1 MSSEEEA
8 KVVKK
13 NDDAPIIE
21 EWVSDDEE
29 EDVSQPKIEKR
40 IVRPS
45 IVKNDAYRDLLA
57 DFRLPTTFRQK
68 QLILLAMCPVT
79 ILNTIDHLGK
89 FDGKADESFFVG
101 YSLNSKAFRV
111 CNSKTRIVEENLHIR
126 INESTP
132 NVVGAKASD
141 NADQKSSHDDG
152 SKPSSDDGK
161 KVDEDPR
168 KESGCNDQE
177 KEDNVNSAN
186 NINAAGTNEVN
197 AIGGKI
203 SIKLL
208 FDPNMPAL
216 EDYSIFDF
224 SRNDEDDGSEAD
236 MNNLD
241 TTIQVSPNPTTR
253 IHKDHPLDQVKNPK
267 RKIKEEVH
275 VCQPPGFEDL
285 DFPDRVY
292 KVEKALYGL
301 HQALRAWFTEVKTAS
316 TLMETQKPLLKDKD
330 GEEVDVHMYRSMIG
344 SLMYLTSSRP
354 DNQVKVCASATITKV
369 NPKFW
374 ATVKVKTVNGEV
386 QLQALVDRK
395 KIIIT
400 ESIMRRDLQLEDDE
414 GIDCLPNATIFEQL
428 TLMGVLDLEE
438 HKDCQAQEIIS
449 FKSRVKKVEK
459 KGGSKLKAHKIIQAV
474 IDDEGVFDRHDML
487 KKRLMWLEKEV
498 SIAGVYMEEP
508 VKTTKKKIK
517 LVMSEEVASKTSAS
531 MQAELEEEDRIK
543 NQEKLSIYQE
553 KSKLLV
559 KLLKQKDSTL
569 QPIRVKEKRNKP
581 PTKSSKKITMST
593 YLINMR
599 AVQKACIAGTKKVLG
614 GKKVDVD
621 KERTE
626 IQRLIEVVPI
636 NRKADESSKMYL
648 VFSHMLKSFDNE
660 DLETLWKLVK
670 AKHGST
676 RPEESYDRVLWGDL
690 KTMFDPHVKDQVRI
704 YQKSQENRQKQL
716 MEGDPKMEGI
726 PWTLLAYPRISQS
739 C

>member
-1 MSSEEEA
+1 M
-8 KVVKK
+8 VKIYTDK
-13 NDDAPIIE
+13 NVA
-21 EWVSDDEE
+21 
-29 EDVSQPKIEKR
+29 
-40 IVRPS
+40 
-45 IVKNDAYRDLLA
+45 DLLTKA
-57 DFRLPTTFRQK
+57 FDLY
-68 QLILLAMCPVT
+68 LILLE
-79 ILNTIDHLGK
+79 
-89 FDGKADESFFVG
+89 KA
-101 YSLNSKAFRV
+101 
-111 CNSKTRIVEENLHIR
+111 
-126 INESTP
+126 
-132 NVVGAKASD
+132 
-141 NADQKSSHDDG
+141 
-152 SKPSSDDGK
+152 K
-161 KVDEDPR
+161 K
-168 KESGCNDQE
+168 
-177 KEDNVNSAN
+177 
-186 NINAAGTNEVN
+186 
-197 AIGGKI
+197 
-203 SIKLL
+203 SIKLMMEML
-208 FDPNMPAL
+208 FGKKL
-216 EDYSIFDF
+216 E
-224 SRNDEDDGSEAD
+224 
-236 MNNLD
+236 
-241 TTIQVSPNPTTR
+241 
-253 IHKDHPLDQVKNPK
+253 
-267 RKIKEEVH
+267 
-275 VCQPPGFEDL
+275 
-285 DFPDRVY
+285 
-292 KVEKALYGL
+292 
-301 HQALRAWFTEVKTAS
+301 
-316 TLMETQKPLLKDKD
+316 LML
-330 GEEVDVHMYRSMIG
+330 
-344 SLMYLTSSRP
+344 
-354 DNQVKVCASATITKV
+354 
-369 NPKFW
+369 FW

-386 QLQALVDRK
+386 QLQALVDGK

-400 ESIMRRDLQLEDDE
+400 ESIVRRDLQLEDAE

-690 KTMFDPHVKDQVRI
+690 KTMFDPHVKDQVWRNQQDYQCTDI
-704 YQKSQENRQKQL
+704 SKITRKPSKTGKHEHEKRKSTREAKDSKQSQKKSQASVKNGQKSKYSQ
-716 MEGDPKMEGI
+716 
-726 PWTLLAYPRISQS
+726 TLSTEVTYKRSKSKFLI
-739 C
+739 